1 MQASPHPAG
10 CWGGEEG
17 QKEREG
23 DQGRG
28 TPWAA
33 GTILEPPAKQ
43 RGWEVMGWERD
54 LKAGLSVH
62 TQHPVTPVAPLCGG
76 SSGNDCLVVSQA
88 AC

>member
-62 TQHPVTPVAPLCGG
+62 TQTAPCDTGGTPVWWFFRE
-76 SSGNDCLVVSQA
+76 
-88 AC
+88 